1 MSKLDFPD
9 RHFAQAAEG
18 WLELGDPVEAG
29 RELDRISPAAAG
41 HPVVL
46 ELRWRLLARNRDWAQ
61 ALEVARTMTSAAP
74 DQAEGWIHQSYTL
87 HELRRTDEAWSTLL
101 SVAERFPTESIIP
114 YNLACYAC
122 QLGDLTRARDWLQRA
137 VRLRSKDEIRSLA
150 LTDPDLAPL
159 RDYLQT
165 L

>member
-18 WLELGDPVEAG
+18 WLELGDPVEAS
-29 RELDRISPAAAG
+29 RELDRISAEAAG
-41 HPVVL
+41 HPIVL
-46 ELRWRLLARNRDWAQ
+46 ELRWRLLAHHREWAK
-61 ALEVARTMTSAAP
+61 ALEVARAMTSVAP

-87 HELRRTDEAWSTLL
+87 HELRRTDEAWSTLVG
-101 SVAERFPTESIIP
+101 VADRFPLESIIP

-122 QLGDLTRARDWLQRA
+122 QLGDLPRARDWLQRA
-137 VRLRSKDEIRSLA
+137 IRLRSKDEIRTLA
-150 LTDPDLAPL
+150 LSDPDLAPM
-159 RDYLQT
+159 RDYVET